1 MYIFT
6 AIFTISY
13 KHLTVFSSS
22 SAAEFNYYIEHLKH
36 KITAYIELIENN
48 DVIKHL
54 NSHYTKSLVVL
65 RIILLK

>member
-1 MYIFT
+1 M
-6 AIFTISY
+6 
-13 KHLTVFSSS
+13 FSSS

-54 NSHYTKSLVVL
+54 NSHYTKSLVVP